1 MLSAVSDLPTSS
13 LIVLGFLTALG
24 SLVIGATSN
33 MILRDVGCGTF
44 LNGLLVVV
52 GAMLGVWTRYL
63 ISGNA

>member
-24 SLVIGATSN
+24 SLVIGAASN
-33 MILRDVGCGTF
+33 MILRDVGCGTV

-63 ISGNA
+63 ISGGA

>member
-1 MLSAVSDLPTSS
+1 MLSAVSDLPMSS

-24 SLVIGATSN
+24 SLVIGAASN
-33 MILRDVGCGTF
+33 MILRDVGCGTV

-63 ISGNA
+63 ISGGA

>member
-24 SLVIGATSN
+24 SLVIGAASN
-33 MILRDVGCGTF
+33 MILRDVGCGTV
-44 LNGLLVVV
+44 LNGRLVVV

-63 ISGNA
+63 ISGGA